1 MAEDKGEKIEE
12 KIEGETP
19 YHYQLNGMYPY
30 PSILTD
36 LPYPLVFHDRKK
48 PLGRQQRQRK

>member
-1 MAEDKGEKIEE
+1 
-12 KIEGETP
+12 
-19 YHYQLNGMYPY
+19 MYPY